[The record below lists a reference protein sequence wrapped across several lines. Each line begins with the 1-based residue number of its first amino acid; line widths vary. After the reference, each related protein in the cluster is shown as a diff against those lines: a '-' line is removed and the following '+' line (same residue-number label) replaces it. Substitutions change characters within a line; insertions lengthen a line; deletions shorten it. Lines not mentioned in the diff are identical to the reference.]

1 MMNVIDFVG
10 QILSNVDLA
19 TITLIAA
26 LVKNTLS
33 VVDKGLS
40 VAEKIKKLC
49 KK

>member
-26 LVKNTLS
+26 LVKTPYR
-33 VVDKGLS
+33 
-40 VAEKIKKLC
+40 
-49 KK
+49 